1 MHFLVAEIP
10 ITIPEN
16 AGEIV
21 ETVKANP
28 QLLAILIGIGV
39 LTAALFVWGI
49 MKHAI
54 KAVIF
59 GGVLSVGAWFWYFNI
74 R

>member
-1 MHFLVAEIP
+1 MRFPIAQIP
-10 ITIPEN
+10 TIPEN
-16 AGEIV
+16 ADEII

-28 QLLAILIGIGV
+28 QLLAILIGVGV
-39 LTAALFVWGI
+39 LTAVLFVWGI

-54 KAVIF
+54 KAAVF
-59 GGVLSVGAWFWYFNI
+59 GGILSVAAWYWYFNI

>member
-1 MHFLVAEIP
+1 MPLQIP

-16 AGEIV
+16 ANEII

-28 QLLAILIGIGV
+28 VLLAALIGVGV
-39 LTAALFVWGI
+39 LTAFVFVWGI
-49 MKHAI
+49 MKQAI
-54 KAVIF
+54 KAAIF

>member
-1 MHFLVAEIP
+1 MSFPLFQIP

-16 AGEIV
+16 ADEIID
-21 ETVKANP
+21 TVKANP
-28 QLLAILIGIGV
+28 QLLAILIGVGV

-54 KAVIF
+54 KAAIF
-59 GGVLSVGAWFWYFNI
+59 GGILSVAAWFWYFNI

>member
-1 MHFLVAEIP
+1 MHSITAQIP

-21 ETVKANP
+21 DTVKANP
-28 QLLAILIGIGV
+28 VLLAVLIGVGV
-39 LTAALFVWGI
+39 LTAFLFVWGI
-49 MKHAI
+49 MKSAI

-59 GGVLSVGAWFWYFNI
+59 GGLLSVGAWIWYFNI